1 MTLAIIL
8 ALLAAVGWGTSAV
21 LVRAGLQNISSTT
34 GTVISLASGTI
45 LIGSIALLI
54 NGGSAFQV
62 TAVGLAWIALLGLIN
77 YPLGR
82 VLNFTGIRLAGVS
95 RASPMLAAAPL
106 VAVALG
112 VLLGGESLTPLIGLG
127 AISIFGGI
135 VLIVTE
141 RAR

>member
-21 LVRAGLQNISSTT
+21 LVRIGLQNISSTT
-34 GTVISLASGTI
+34 GTVISLASGTL
-45 LIGSIALLI
+45 LIGAIALLV
-54 NGGSAFQV
+54 NGGNAFLV
-62 TAVGLAWIALLGLIN
+62 PAVGLGWIVLLGLIN

-82 VLNFTGIRLAGVS
+82 FLNFFGTRLAGVS
-95 RASPMLAAAPL
+95 RTSPLLAAAPL
-106 VAVALG
+106 VSVALG
-112 VLLGGESLTPLIGLG
+112 VFLGGESLNLFIGLG

-141 RAR
+141 RAK